1 MQRVNNPLLL
11 TLCLFSF
18 SIVQGC
24 APGLISKPELLR
36 DQLGFLEVGK
46 TTEQEVLARMG
57 EPTNRYEGG
66 KVLTYR
72 LREDTRDRFHP
83 PSNET
88 STPEE
93 PFSFTRG
100 IFYLILV
107 FDENK
112 ILEKDALLYSPH
124 TRGT

>member
-1 MQRVNNPLLL
+1 MC
-11 TLCLFSF
+11 LCLFF
-18 SIVQGC
+18 CSIFQGC
-24 APGLISKPELLR
+24 APGITNQPELLR
-36 DQLGFLEVGK
+36 GELDFLQVGK
-46 TTEQEVLARMG
+46 TTEQEVIAKLG

-72 LREDTRDRFHP
+72 LHEDTRHRFHP

-93 PFSFTRG
+93 PFSLKPEL
-100 IFYLILV
+100 FYLVLV

-112 ILEKDALLYSPH
+112 ILERNALLQS
-124 TRGT
+124 RKR